1 MAGRKKVLIVEDN
14 EEYNNDLKELLE
26 EYELEILTAYSGNE
40 ALKIIQAAGEGA
52 IDLILSDVKM
62 PDGDGVFLLK
72 ELSKIGFK
80 KPIFVFLTGY
90 ADFLE
95 EDIIKLGATA
105 LFSKPLDVNK
115 LLMLM

>member
-1 MAGRKKVLIVEDN
+1 MAGRKKILIVEDN
-14 EEYNNDLKELLE
+14 EEYNNDLRALLE
-26 EYELEILTAYSGNE
+26 DYEIEILSAYSGNE
-40 ALKIIQAAGEGA
+40 ALELIKSSGEGC

-62 PDGDGVFLLK
+62 PNGDGVFLLK
-72 ELSKIGFK
+72 ELSKLDFK
-80 KPIFVFLTGY
+80 IPKFVFLTGY

-105 LFSKPLDVNK
+105 LFCKPLDVNK

>member
-1 MAGRKKVLIVEDN
+1 MAGRKKILIVEDN
-14 EEYNNDLKELLE
+14 EDYNNDLRELLE
-26 EYELEILTAYSGNE
+26 NYEIEILSAFSGNE
-40 ALKIIQAAGEGA
+40 ALEIIKSHGEGY

-72 ELSKIGFK
+72 ELSKLNFK
-80 KPIFVFLTGY
+80 IPTFVFLTGY

-105 LFSKPLDVNK
+105 LLDKPIDVNK
-115 LLMLM
+115 LLKLI